1 MLQVH
6 VKRKKAVPISDHFR
20 KDWLY
25 NNVNIAI
32 AIVSYFD
39 GKPA

>member
-1 MLQVH
+1 M
-6 VKRKKAVPISDHFR
+6 PISDHFR